1 MNLVASLIVR
11 NEVDRYLPEC
21 IAHLREFC
29 DRILVIDDG
38 SDDAT
43 GSWLHEEWVNDADG
57 PLVYESNPSPAF
69 FVHEGRARQA
79 LIDLTLA
86 WEPTHVISLDADE
99 FVSDGA
105 ALRARLEADPD
116 YPAWQL
122 DIEEV
127 WTANEHLYTREDGGW
142 RTHGL
147 ACVWKAPAP
156 GEKFTIMD
164 RKLACRRVPEQV
176 LKQRS
181 KPTGVS
187 LLHFGWTNPAE
198 RKQRY
203 DRYVK
208 HDGGKFHASAH
219 LRSIMWPPPRIKLRQ
234 RPWPEGEVFA
244 CLRDRFA
251 AVNA

>member
-1 MNLVASLIVR
+1 MNLAASLIVH
-11 NEVDRYLPEC
+11 NERARYLEPC
-21 IAHLREFC
+21 IEHLLTFVDQVC
-29 DRILVIDDG
+29 IVDDDSTDG
-38 SDDAT
+38 T
-43 GSWLHEEWVNDADG
+43 EEWLASLDDERIKVVKT
-57 PLVYESNPSPAF
+57 LQTF
-69 FVHEGRARQA
+69 FIHEGRARGR
-79 LIDLTLA
+79 LIDWTLSH
-86 WEPTHVISLDADE
+86 EPSHVLSIDADE
-99 FVSDGA
+99 FVSDGD

-127 WTANEHLYTREDGGW
+127 WTANQHLYTRQDGGW

-147 ACVWKAPAP
+147 ACVWKAPGP
-156 GEKFTIMD
+156 GEQFTMMD

-187 LLHFGWTNPAE
+187 LLHFGWANPAE
-198 RKQRY
+198 RQQRY
-203 DRYVK
+203 DRYAK
-208 HDGGKFHASAH
+208 HDGGRFHASAH
-219 LRSIMWPPPRIKLRQ
+219 LRSIMWPPARIKLRQ

-244 CLRDRFA
+244 ALRDRFA

>member
-1 MNLVASLIVR
+1 MKLTASLIIR
-11 NEVDRYLPEC
+11 NELGRYLKPC
-21 IAHLREFC
+21 IEHLGAFC
-29 DRILVIDDG
+29 DEIAIIDDA

-43 GSWLHEEWVNDADG
+43 VHALTIGGSWLPHGVPVRLLPFEQQIFYA
-57 PLVYESNPSPAF
+57 
-69 FVHEGRARQA
+69 HEGRARQR
-79 LIDLTLA
+79 LIDFTLETGA
-86 WEPTHVISLDADE
+86 THVLSLDADE

-127 WTANEHLYTREDGGW
+127 WTANESLGIREDGGW

-156 GEKFTIMD
+156 GERFTMMD

-198 RKQRY
+198 RQQRY
-203 DRYVK
+203 DRYAK
-208 HDGGKFHASAH
+208 HDGGRFHASAH
-219 LRSIMWPPPRIKLRQ
+219 LRSIMWPATRIKLRQ
-234 RPWPEGEVFA
+234 RPWPEGPTFSR
-244 CLRDRFA
+244 LRERFMVTA
-251 AVNA
+251 